1 MSMIINR
8 AKNISNQSN
17 NPNTS
22 NLKDNHSNDN
32 NENNGNN
39 DHLQTSTLKP
49 RTSNRRRLLKRGEEK
64 KKTGMDNIGQLD
76 NMDNW
81 IICMILDMICTDK

>member
-1 MSMIINR
+1 MLLIILTFAALVMSMIINR

-22 NLKDNHSNDN
+22 NLKDNYSNDN
-32 NENNGNN
+32 NDNNGNN
-39 DHLQTSTLKP
+39 DNLQTSTLKP

-64 KKTGMDNIGQLD
+64 KKTGMDNIRKLD
-76 NMDNW
+76 N
-81 IICMILDMICTDK
+81 IG

>member
-17 NPNTS
+17 NLHTS
-22 NLKDNHSNDN
+22 SLKDNYSY
-32 NENNGNN
+32 NNGNN
-39 DHLQTSTLKP
+39 DNLQTSTLKP